1 MTNSA
6 GPLTFR
12 RAVETDL
19 PAIVG
24 LLSDDSLGRTREEAI
39 LPLHPGYIAGFH
51 AVNDDPHQLLS
62 VAVLDD
68 TVIGTLQISFI
79 HGVAQRGVKRGQIE
93 AVRVDSSL
101 RGQGIGQRY
110 LDWAI
115 QQCRDNGC
123 GFVQLTMNKSRK
135 DTHRFYERIGFT
147 ATHEGFKLY
156 F

>member
-1 MTNSA
+1 MTSSI
-6 GPLTFR
+6 GPLSFR
-12 RAVETDL
+12 RAVEADL

-24 LLSDDSLGRTREEAI
+24 LLADDSLGRTREEAS
-39 LPLHPGYIAGFH
+39 LPLDPGYLAGFN
-51 AVNDDPHQLLS
+51 AVTDDPHQFLS
-62 VAVLDD
+62 VAVLGGKI
-68 TVIGTLQISFI
+68 VGTLQISFI

-93 AVRVDSSL
+93 AVRVDKAL

-115 QQCRDNGC
+115 RQCRGNGC
-123 GFVQLTMNKSRK
+123 DFVQLTMNKSRK